1 MAASVTR
8 LLPQVTERD
17 IFHVRVLTLAEDSLS
32 TMRFARKTL
41 FIVSLASVCAIAQE
55 AAPTFKVD
63 VKVVNVL
70 ATVRDKNG
78 QIVKDL
84 NKDDFKVSEDG
95 RPQTIKYFARETD
108 LPLTLGLLVDTS
120 GSQLKSL
127 DEERTGSAAFVN
139 EVLRPGKDSAFL
151 IHFDHE
157 VELLQDV
164 TTSPE
169 KLDARLQELRETRG
183 ENYGGGGNS
192 GGRGGG
198 RRGGGFGAGT
208 LLYDSIFLASDEVLQ
223 KQQGRKA
230 IVVLTD
236 GVDHGSKMSLD
247 SAIESAQRANT
258 IVYSI
263 YYKGEEAGDRRFG
276 ASGPWGGGGGGR
288 RGGGWPG
295 GGGGWPGGGGGSRRG
310 GGPARENSEDGKK
323 VLERL
328 SRETGG
334 HIFVVSKKDT
344 IDKIYSEIQD
354 ELRNEYSLGYT
365 SDRAAEDASDYRHI
379 TVSTKAKDLKVQARE
394 GYYPAQQVAG
404 NQGK

>member
-1 MAASVTR
+1 MFGAVA
-8 LLPQVTERD
+8 
-17 IFHVRVLTLAEDSLS
+17 
-32 TMRFARKTL
+32 
-41 FIVSLASVCAIAQE
+41 SLAAFAQE

-84 NKDDFKVSEDG
+84 NKDDFILEEDG
-95 RPQTIKYFARETD
+95 RPQTIKYFAKETE

-120 GSQLKSL
+120 GSQRKTLN
-127 DEERTGSAAFVN
+127 EERTGSLAFVN

-169 KLDARLQELRETRG
+169 KLDSRLQELQEERDG
-183 ENYGGGGNS
+183 NYGGGG
-192 GGRGGG
+192 GGRSG
-198 RRGGGFGAGT
+198 RGGGGFGAGT
-208 LLYDSIFLASDEVLQ
+208 LLYDSVFLASDEVLQ
-223 KQQGRKA
+223 KQEGRKA
-230 IVVLTD
+230 IVLLTD

-247 SAIESAQRANT
+247 DAIESAQRANT

-263 YYKGEEAGDRRFG
+263 YYAGEEGGDRRFG

-295 GGGGWPGGGGGSRRG
+295 GGGGWPGGGGGYPGGSGRRG
-310 GGPARENSEDGKK
+310 GGRGQGENSVDGKK

-334 HIFVVSKKDT
+334 HMFVVSKKDS
-344 IDKIYSEIQD
+344 IDKIYAQIQD
-354 ELRNEYSLGYT
+354 ELRNEYNLGYT
-365 SDRAAEDASDYRHI
+365 PDQGGDAGADYRHI
-379 TVSTKAKDLKVQARE
+379 TVSTRQKDLKVQARQ
-394 GYYPAQQVAG
+394 GYYPARQVA
-404 NQGK
+404 NAGK